1 MKQPDYVVGVTG
13 ASGSILGI
21 RIIEALLDS
30 GAAVAGIISD
40 AGRKVAAHELP
51 DARHDSSLNG
61 ILRTRKRA
69 HSLAAFREYADDDL
83 FAPPASGSSGF
94 RAVVI
99 APCSMKTLGC
109 VAGGI
114 AESLIGRAADV
125 ALKEGRKCVLV
136 PRETP
141 LGLIHLEN
149 LVRVKRAG
157 ADVVP
162 PMLAFYNRPASLDDA
177 VDFVVGRVL
186 DLLGVEHRLY
196 RRWTE
201 LAPAERPA
209 RRRRNTGKGKRT

>member
-1 MKQPDYVVGVTG
+1 MKQPAYVVGITG

-21 RIIEALLDS
+21 RLIEELLNS
-30 GAAVAGIISD
+30 GAAVAGIVSD
-40 AGRKVAAHELP
+40 AGRQVAGHELP
-51 DARHDSSLNG
+51 EARRDPSIAG
-61 ILRTRKRA
+61 ILGARKRA
-69 HSLAAFREYADDDL
+69 RSLAGFREYADDDL

-162 PMLAFYNRPASLDDA
+162 PMLAFYNRPESLDEA

-201 LAPAERPA
+201 AAPPKKP
-209 RRRRNTGKGKRT
+209 RRSSRKSVKR